1 MKTRRTNQVLVVSV
15 ALALAAATLAAC
27 GGSKPKVLSEADV
40 NDAVVPL
47 AALGSGW
54 NESTSQDEGDDESLG
69 CMKGT
74 ESTAEGRKAKAK
86 AEGAYEVAGDMAV
99 TSVSSAVASYA
110 TTDEI
115 EGALDSVRDA
125 LKGCKK
131 VKETDS
137 EGTTISLEFTVDE
150 EKSHEGADEQVNV
163 VATGTS
169 GNSFMELP
177 VVLAMTFT
185 RIGNQIVTITY
196 VDLSNSL
203 TPAYADLT
211 TAAAQR
217 VIDVQEGKKPSGKVI
232 DGFAQGGEDAATG
245 PGSSA
250 EEQLPFD
257 GGEYTWKS
265 GVTMKTT
272 VEKSEPWGTTDDFC
286 GDGSCGVAE
295 PGDTRFAMK
304 YEITVPPDFEGSF
317 EPISCPGQLHV
328 ESGNDE
334 DAYIDVAG
342 ESAKYLDGTIRPG
355 ATKFGVV
362 EYVIKK
368 ASASEEFYIESS
380 CGDPDDS
387 EIAFFGGTV
396 TAG

>member
-1 MKTRRTNQVLVVSV
+1 MKAKRTNQVLAFGA
-15 ALALAAATLAAC
+15 ALVIAATALTSC
-27 GGSKPKVLSEADV
+27 GGPEPKVLSEAEVD
-40 NDAVVPL
+40 DAVVPL

-54 NESTSQDEGDDESLG
+54 KESSSQDEEDDDSLG
-69 CMKGT
+69 CLKGT
-74 ESTAEGRKAKAK
+74 EGTAEGAK
-86 AEGAYEVAGDMAV
+86 AEEKAEGTYEVAGDMAV

-110 TTDEI
+110 SSDEI
-115 EGALDSVRDA
+115 DGALDSVRDA

-150 EKSHEGADEQVNV
+150 EKSHKRADEQVNV

-169 GNSFMELP
+169 GNSLMELP

-211 TAAAQR
+211 KAAAQR
-217 VIDVQEGKKPSGKVI
+217 VIDVQDGKKPSGKVI
-232 DGFAQGGEDAATG
+232 DGLAQGGDDAVTG

-265 GVTMKTT
+265 GVTMKVT
-272 VEKSEPWGTTDDFC
+272 VEKSERWGRTDDFC

-304 YEITVPPDFEGSF
+304 YEVTVPPDFEGSF
-317 EPISCPGQLHV
+317 EPYSCPGQLHV

-334 DAYIDVAG
+334 EAYIDVAG
-342 ESAKYLDGTIRPG
+342 QNAKYLDGTIRPG

-362 EYVIKK
+362 EYAIKK
-368 ASASEEFYIESS
+368 ASAGEEFYIESS
-380 CGDPDDS
+380 CGDPEGS
-387 EIAFFGGTV
+387 EIAFFGGNV
-396 TAG
+396 SAG